1 MLVRSS
7 FQAQKPAAVPIKLA
21 INEILK
27 VLMSTPSALYTR
39 KTAGWFHRICPV
51 SVSQAYLL
59 LSCPSNRIGLTIAS
73 SIPNEVPM
81 RFRRLLPAFFLLF
94 ALASFAQSAPSEK
107 AVGFSID
114 NIDKTLDPCAD
125 FYQYAC
131 GNWLK
136 NTEIPADQSSWVSF
150 TELDERNLVT
160 LKDILEK
167 ASTGGSN
174 RSAVEQKIGDFY
186 GACMDENA
194 ANGKGLAPLQPEL
207 DRIAAVKDKAA
218 LIDAIARV
226 HLIGPSPL
234 FNFYS
239 APDLHNANSVIAYI
253 DQGGLSLPDRD
264 YYIKDDARMTE
275 MRKHLVEYITQVFTL
290 EGQSA
295 QQAGDS
301 AQTVLRIETALAK
314 ASMDRTMRRDPKN
327 RDHKMT
333 RDAALAL
340 APNFYLDRYFTD
352 VAAPSFSELNVPN
365 PEFFKQV
372 NTVLDTESLDS
383 LKTYVSWHMLRG
395 AAPWLS
401 QPFVDANFKM
411 RQALTGQKEIQA
423 RWKRCVGLT
432 DNSLG
437 EALGQKYVEL
447 TFGAD
452 GKQRML
458 KMVDALEKSL
468 DQDIQGL
475 SWMSGD
481 TKKQAK
487 AKLQAI
493 RNKIGYPDVWRDYSS
508 VQIASGDLLGN
519 LQRANEFESKRQIA
533 KIGKPLDRKEWGM
546 TPPTVNA
553 YYSGSY
559 NEIVFPAGILQPPF
573 FDKKMDDAV
582 NFGGIGLVIGHEL
595 THGFDDQ
602 GRKFDPEG
610 NLRDW
615 WTADDGKEFEKRVSC
630 VADEYSNF
638 VAVDDL
644 KLNGRLTLGEN
655 TADNG
660 GARIAY
666 NALEELIAADRT
678 GKEGQKIDGYTPEQR
693 FFLGFAR
700 VWCQKQRPEFARVQ
714 VTTNPHSPGKYRVN
728 GVVQNMTEF
737 QKAWGCKAGQPMVAQ
752 NACRVW

>member
-1 MLVRSS
+1 
-7 FQAQKPAAVPIKLA
+7 
-21 INEILK
+21 
-27 VLMSTPSALYTR
+27 
-39 KTAGWFHRICPV
+39 
-51 SVSQAYLL
+51 
-59 LSCPSNRIGLTIAS
+59 
-73 SIPNEVPM
+73 M
-81 RFRRLLPAFFLLF
+81 RVHRLLPAVLLLG
-94 ALASFAQSAPSEK
+94 AVVAWSQSDSSAKPSQ
-107 AVGFSID
+107 GFSID
-114 NIDKTLDPCAD
+114 NIDKTLDPCVD

-136 NTEIPADQSSWVSF
+136 TAEIPPDQSTWVSF
-150 TELDERNLVT
+150 TELDERNLIT
-160 LKDILEK
+160 LRGILEK
-167 ASTGGSN
+167 ASTNEPN

-186 GACMDENA
+186 GSCMDEKA
-194 ANGKGLAPLQPEL
+194 VDAKGLAALKPEL
-207 DRIAAVKDKAA
+207 DRISAVNDKTA

-226 HLIGPSPL
+226 HLIGPNPL

-239 APDLHNANSVIAYI
+239 NSDLHNADQVIAYI

-264 YYIKDDARMTE
+264 YYIKDDARMTD
-275 MRKHLVEYITQVFTL
+275 MRKHLVEYVTEMFVL
-290 EGQSA
+290 AGQSST
-295 QQAGDS
+295 QAADS

-314 ASMDRTMRRDPKN
+314 ASMDRTVRRDPRM

-333 RDAALAL
+333 RDAAVTL
-340 APNFYLDRYFTD
+340 APNFHLDAYF
-352 VAAPSFSELNVPN
+352 AATGTPSFSELNVSN
-365 PEFFKQV
+365 PDFFKQV
-372 NTVLDTESLDS
+372 NVLVESESLDN
-383 LKTYVSWHMLRG
+383 LKTYVSWHLLRG

-401 QPFVDANFKM
+401 EPFVEANFKM

-423 RWKRCVGLT
+423 RWKRCVELT
-432 DNSLG
+432 DQSVG
-437 EALGQKYVEL
+437 EALGQRYVDL

-468 DQDIQGL
+468 DEDVQGL
-475 SWMSGD
+475 PWMTD
-481 TKKQAK
+481 ETKKQAK
-487 AKLQAI
+487 VKLQAI

-508 VQIASGDLLGN
+508 LTVVRGDLLGN
-519 LQRANEFESKRQIA
+519 FLRANEFEAKREIA

-573 FDKKMDDAV
+573 FDKNMDDAV

-602 GRKFDPEG
+602 GRKYDPQG

-615 WTADDGKEFEKRVSC
+615 WTAEDGKEFEKRVGC

-660 GARIAY
+660 GARIALM
-666 NALEELIAADRT
+666 ALEHMIADDKT

-693 FFLGFAR
+693 YFLGFAR
-700 VWCQKQRPEFARVQ
+700 VWCEKRRPEYARAQ
-714 VTTNPHSPGKYRVN
+714 VTTNPHSPGKWRVD
-728 GVVQNMTEF
+728 GVVQNMPEF
-737 QKAWGCKAGQPMVAQ
+737 QKAWGCKAGQPMVSA
-752 NACRVW
+752 NACHVW